1 MGGMWTNGARQAG
14 AEIERRTGLNAFVM
28 DGYAQMVVHYAAA
41 NFLINSCSGQLGTD
55 FEKHRIL
62 PYTRAG
68 IDGWSH

>member
-28 DGYAQMVVHYAAA
+28 DGHAQMVVHYAAA

-55 FEKHRIL
+55 IQKHRIL
-62 PYTRAG
+62 PFTRAD
-68 IDGWSH
+68 IDGWSY